1 MSSRSAK
8 HFCMLFNFAVK
19 TQLKFTHVHLTKKL
33 RLLFL
38 VEMTC
43 FLRNHSLEFREILRN
58 SSSLNA

>member
-1 MSSRSAK
+1 
-8 HFCMLFNFAVK
+8 MLLNFAVK
-19 TQLKFTHVHLTKKL
+19 IQLEVYARAFDKKIKNWDCF
-33 RLLFL
+33 FL

>member
-1 MSSRSAK
+1 MSSRRAK

-19 TQLKFTHVHLTKKL
+19 TQLKSTHAHLRKKL

-43 FLRNHSLEFREILRN
+43 FLRNRSLEFREI
-58 SSSLNA
+58 